1 MIKILNQEIV
11 INVKSNFIYIISLTL
26 AFASFGYTQ
35 SDKEKIISI
44 SNSYFPVDDG
54 IELVYESSFGERIT
68 KYYQDN
74 EFTVS
79 LSEADDFKY
88 KQTLDIKNDGVYVK
102 ETYQFLKIFLFI
114 NKEATFTYGKPLL
127 RFPLPLLPGVKWE
140 WEGDEY
146 SDGETNK
153 VKVTGNAIN
162 KEFVSTK
169 AGSFEAIKLESIV
182 EGSSDSKN
190 IVTEWYAE
198 GIGLIKAKIIIE
210 GGGVM
215 GFLRDLLGYGT
226 IEFELKEIRKL

>member
-1 MIKILNQEIV
+1 MTFNQKTGITM
-11 INVKSNFIYIISLTL
+11 KKKFIYNIPLILL
-26 AFASFGYTQ
+26 FASLAYTQ
-35 SDKEKIISI
+35 SDKEKIALS
-44 SNSYFPVDDG
+44 SKSYFP
-54 IELVYESSFGERIT
+54 INNSTILVYESSFGEAIT
-68 KYYQDN
+68 KYYQDS

-88 KQTLDIKNDGVYVK
+88 KQTLMIKDDGVYVK
-102 ETYQFLKIFLFI
+102 ETYQYLKIFLFI
-114 NKEATFTYGKPLL
+114 KKEATFTYGKPLL

-153 VKVTGNAIN
+153 VKVTGKALD
-162 KEFVSTK
+162 KELVMTK

-190 IVTEWYAE
+190 RVTEWYAE

-215 GFLRDLLGYGT
+215 GTLRDLLGYGT
-226 IEFELKEIRKL
+226 IEFELKEIKKN